1 MNLIDGL
8 LGQPVA
14 WLGIEEPQKKTKLS
28 EIQSRMDNIS
38 HSLVRYSDSGEH
50 EYNSNSEREF
60 NGAAADLEAWRSGRN
75 LGGKFKIVC
84 YPLHHE
90 SAWLLLSFCPFP
102 VRHPV

>member
-50 EYNSNSEREF
+50 EYNSNSEREL
-60 NGAAADLEAWRSGRN
+60 NGPNKTSLCQKRLAFLSS
-75 LGGKFKIVC
+75 IVI
-84 YPLHHE
+84 E
-90 SAWLLLSFCPFP
+90 VS
-102 VRHPV
+102 